1 VRPGN
6 RILLSDG
13 AIELQ
18 VEEVKGKEIHCVVL
32 HGGRLGEHQGINLP
46 GVAISGHA
54 LTAKDRVDLVFG
66 VLQHVDYIA
75 LSFVRSPEDVLEPK
89 QLVAEATAGAIAG
102 ASAPPVASLA
112 ELHPAAPATAPSPAA
127 GGMGGAQI
135 PLIAKL
141 ERPEAIERLDAI
153 LEVADGVMVAR
164 GDLGVEMPLEQV
176 PLIQKRVIARANAA
190 GLPVIT
196 ATQMLESM
204 IQHPRPTRAEASDV
218 ANAILDGT
226 DAVMLSGET
235 AIGAYPEEAVRVMAR
250 IAAEVENNWPAAFP
264 DAATSA
270 GGRASLAQAL

>member
-1 VRPGN
+1 RRTKIVCTLGPTTASEERIEALVRAGMDVARINFSHGTQAEHARHIAQVRAVARRLERPVAILQDLQGPKIRTGPLAGDAQVTLRDGQPYILTTDAVSRDNRRVSTTYEPLPQEVRPGN

-66 VLQHVDYIA
+66 VLQHGDYIA
-75 LSFVRSPEDVLEPK
+75 LSFVRSPEDVLEAK

-102 ASAPPVASLA
+102 ASAPPVANLA

-153 LEVADGVMVAR
+153 LEVADGVMVA
-164 GDLGVEMPLEQV
+164 
-176 PLIQKRVIARANAA
+176 
-190 GLPVIT
+190 
-196 ATQMLESM
+196 
-204 IQHPRPTRAEASDV
+204 
-218 ANAILDGT
+218 
-226 DAVMLSGET
+226 
-235 AIGAYPEEAVRVMAR
+235 
-250 IAAEVENNWPAAFP
+250 
-264 DAATSA
+264 
-270 GGRASLAQAL
+270 